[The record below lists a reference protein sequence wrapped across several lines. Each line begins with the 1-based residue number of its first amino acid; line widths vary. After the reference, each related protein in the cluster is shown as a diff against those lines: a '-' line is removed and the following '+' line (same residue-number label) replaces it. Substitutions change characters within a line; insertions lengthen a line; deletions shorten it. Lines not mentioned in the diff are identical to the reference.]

1 MARDRGIAVSS
12 VCSISISASPPTP
25 RPLDPLIPILF
36 TGGTISM
43 RHDPS
48 VGGAIPALSGRDI
61 LAATRGIEDVADV
74 EIEEWGAYPGPH
86 MTVERMWELRNRIA
100 AHLERPE
107 VDGVVVTHGTD
118 TLEESA
124 YLNARTIAS
133 EKPIVFTGAMRT
145 ASDLGWDGPAN
156 LIDAVRVAASTGSR
170 GYGVMVAMSG
180 RVFAGLD
187 VTKAHTHLLDAFE
200 SPGLG
205 PVGVLDDGEVI
216 FRRALP
222 PSPPVLVPPA
232 PALPVDIVPVY
243 AGADARLLDAARQT
257 ALGVVIAAM
266 GRGNVPP
273 TMVAGIE
280 RWVKDGKPVVIASRA
295 SRGRVGRTYGYSG
308 GGRRLHDLGAIF
320 AGSRR
325 PQQAR
330 IELSLALGAD
340 LPGVEVRRLFE
351 E

>member
-1 MARDRGIAVSS
+1 V
-12 VCSISISASPPTP
+12 
-25 RPLDPLIPILF
+25 IPILF

-43 RHDPS
+43 RRDPS
-48 VGGAIPALSGRDI
+48 IGGAIPALSGRDI

-86 MTVERMWELRNRIA
+86 MTIERMWALRNRIA
-100 AHLERPE
+100 EHLERPE
-107 VDGVVVTHGTD
+107 VDGIVVTHGTD

-124 YLNARTIAS
+124 YLNARTIS
-133 EKPIVFTGAMRT
+133 PDIPIVFTGAMRN
-145 ASDLGWDGPAN
+145 ASELGWDGPSN
-156 LIDAVRVAASTGSR
+156 LIDAVRVAASAESR
-170 GYGVMVAMSG
+170 GYGVMVAISG

-205 PVGVLDDGEVI
+205 PIGVIDDGDVI

-222 PSPPVLVPPA
+222 PAPRLLVPPA
-232 PALPVDIVPVY
+232 PALPIDIVAAYP
-243 AGADARLLDAARQT
+243 GADARLLDASRQE
-257 ALGVVIAAM
+257 ALGVVVAAM

-273 TMVAGIE
+273 GMVPGIE
-280 RWVKDGKPVVIASRA
+280 RFIAAGKPVVVASRA
-295 SRGRVGRTYGYSG
+295 LRGRVGRTYGYPG
-308 GGRRLHDLGAIF
+308 GGRRLDDAGVVF

-330 IELSLALGAD
+330 IELSLALGAG
-340 LPGVEVRRLFE
+340 LSETELQQLFGE
-351 E
+351 